1 MPEPVGMM
9 YRDQL
14 LGGSMLSRRAILAA
28 GLTGVA
34 ALVRPIKTVFATAA
48 QPSTPVNF
56 KVPAG
61 TCDCHTHIVGDP
73 AQFPFADPRPYTP
86 EGASVAEMRS
96 LHRALHTDR
105 VVIVQAS
112 FYGTDNSC
120 MLDAIKQLGP
130 GARGIA
136 AIRDTTSN
144 EELDELHRKGIRG
157 IRTRLDGMGSDPA
170 ALRQQFKASVERIRD
185 RKWHVELVTT
195 QLSQIEAIQEEVMAS
210 PVPVSI
216 DLGSQAALGAH
227 QPGFETFL
235 RLIHAGKTYVNVSGP
250 YGVAKQEPEYPDVV
264 PSVKALIEANP
275 QRITWGTNWPHVSRL
290 AGKKVTE
297 ITPGLQIDDGLDF
310 NRFASWASD
319 ASQLKLIL
327 VENPARLYGF

>member
-1 MPEPVGMM
+1 
-9 YRDQL
+9 
-14 LGGSMLSRRAILAA
+14 MLSRREILAGLGIA
-28 GLTGVA
+28 GVVALTRQTTPA
-34 ALVRPIKTVFATAA
+34 FATAA

-61 TCDCHTHIVGDP
+61 ACDCHTHIVGDT
-73 AQFPFADPRPYTP
+73 AKFPFADPRPYTP
-86 EGASVAEMRS
+86 EAASVAEMRS

-144 EELDELHRKGIRG
+144 AELDELHRQGIRG

-170 ALRQQFKASVERIRD
+170 ALRQQFKAAIDRIRD
-185 RKWHVELVTT
+185 RPWHVELVTT
-195 QLSQIEAIQEEVMAS
+195 QLSQIEAIKEEVMAS
-210 PVPVSI
+210 TVPVSI

-227 QPGFETFL
+227 QPSFDTFL
-235 RLIHAGKTYVNVSGP
+235 SLIHAGKTYVNVAGP
-250 YGVAKQEPEYPDVV
+250 YGVAKDEPEYPDAA
-264 PSVKALIEANP
+264 PSVKALIAANP

-297 ITPGLQIDDGLDF
+297 ITPGLPVDDALDF
-310 NRFASWASD
+310 NRFAGWTSGGA
-319 ASQLKLIL
+319 QLKLIL